1 MLTSKIRWIIIG
13 LATVL
18 VGLAIYKGNYEA
30 AGLAGLGI
38 SYLIWSYYR
47 EGTVFLATQAF
58 QKKDYE
64 KTRRLLDDIRQ
75 PERLRKRR
83 RNYYEFMS
91 GNLAL
96 QAEDYP
102 RAEQHFQ
109 IASRLP
115 FRRPNDKAIIL
126 VHLANLN
133 LRKKDY
139 ERVRAYLDVARKL
152 EVTSRISQIIN
163 KIENEIPKVKDEKN
177 RDGKKKD

>member
-1 MLTSKIRWIIIG
+1 MLTSKIRWIVVG
-13 LATVL
+13 FALVL
-18 VGLAIYKGNYEA
+18 SLIALYQQQYQA

-38 SYLIWSYYR
+38 GYLIWSHYR

-64 KTRRLLDDIRQ
+64 KTQRLLDDIKH

-91 GNLAL
+91 GNMAL
-96 QAEDYP
+96 QAEDYAA
-102 RAEQHFQ
+102 AERHFQ

-133 LRKKDY
+133 LRKKEYD
-139 ERVRAYLDVARKL
+139 RVRAYIDVARKL
-152 EVTSRISQIIN
+152 EVSSRISQIIN
-163 KIENEIPKVKDEKN
+163 KIENEIPK
-177 RDGKKKD
+177 G

>member
-1 MLTSKIRWIIIG
+1 MLTSKVRWIVVG
-13 LATVL
+13 LAVLL
-18 VGLAIYKGNYEA
+18 VGLALYKGNYQA

-38 SYLIWSYYR
+38 AYLIWSHYR

-58 QKKDYE
+58 QRKDYD
-64 KTRRLLDDIRQ
+64 KARQLLADIRH

-96 QAEDYP
+96 QAADYQA
-102 RAEQHFQ
+102 AEHHFQ
-109 IASRLP
+109 VASRLP

-126 VHLANLN
+126 VNLANIN

-139 ERVRAYLDVARKL
+139 ERVKAYLEVARKL
-152 EVTSRISQIIN
+152 EVSSRISQIIN
-163 KIENEIPKVKDEKN
+163 KIENEIPKEK
-177 RDGKKKD
+177 K

>member
-1 MLTSKIRWIIIG
+1 MMTSKIRWI
-13 LATVL
+13 V
-18 VGLAIYKGNYEA
+18 VGLALLLGMWALTRGAYQA
-30 AGLAGLGI
+30 AGLVGVGI
-38 SYLIWSYYR
+38 GYLVWSYFR

-58 QKKDYE
+58 QQKDYK
-64 KTRRLLDDIRQ
+64 KTQRLLADIRR
-75 PERLRKRR
+75 PELLRKRR

-96 QAEDYP
+96 QTEDYIA
-102 RAEQHFQ
+102 AERHFQ

-115 FRRPNDKAIIL
+115 FRRDNDKAIIL
-126 VHLANLN
+126 VHLANIN

-163 KIENEIPKVKDEKN
+163 KIENEIP
-177 RDGKKKD
+177 RD

>member
-1 MLTSKIRWIIIG
+1 MLTSKMRWIVVG
-13 LATVL
+13 FALVL
-18 VGLAIYKGNYEA
+18 SLIALYQQQYQA

-38 SYLIWSYYR
+38 GYLIWSHYR

-64 KTRRLLDDIRQ
+64 KTRKLLDDIKY

-91 GNLAL
+91 GNMAL
-96 QAEDYP
+96 QSEDYAA
-102 RAEQHFQ
+102 AERHFQ

-139 ERVRAYLDVARKL
+139 DRVRAYIDVARKL
-152 EVTSRISQIIN
+152 EVSSRISQIIN
-163 KIENEIPKVKDEKN
+163 KIENEIPK
-177 RDGKKKD
+177 G